1 MSRYAMA
8 MLLVLLAPQ
17 VGAED
22 RFEKTLSVESGG
34 TLFVDLDAGTVEIEG
49 DGDDEV
55 EVEAYSAGWGSRSM
69 RFSLRRDGA
78 DAHLEGEL
86 GGFSLGFPRV
96 RVEVRIPKVYSV
108 EIRTGGGS
116 IELKEIGGY
125 VRARTSGGSI
135 ELDEADGP
143 AELQTSGGV
152 IHVEELRGD
161 LLARTSGGWIRVSD
175 VAGEVE
181 VRTSGGPIRIDDVA
195 GPVRAHTSGGPISAR
210 FNSAPEGYLETSG
223 GSIEVEFPEGA
234 GFDLDA
240 KTSGGRVRLEQE
252 IDIRGDISRG
262 HVVGEVNGG
271 GGELTLR
278 TSGGNILVE
287 AR

>member
-1 MSRYAMA
+1 MSRFAMA
-8 MLLVLLAPQ
+8 TLLVLLAPQ
-17 VGAED
+17 VGADD
-22 RFEKTLSVESGG
+22 RFEETLSVEPGG

-49 DGDDEV
+49 HGDDEV
-55 EVEAYSAGWGSRSM
+55 EVEAYSSGWGSRSM
-69 RFSLRRDGA
+69 RFRLRRDGA
-78 DAHLEGEL
+78 DAYLDGER
-86 GGFSLGFPRV
+86 GGFSFGGWRV
-96 RVEVRIPKVYSV
+96 RVEVRIPEVYSV

-135 ELDEADGP
+135 ELDEAAGP
-143 AELQTSGGV
+143 AELQTSGGP

-161 LLARTSGGWIRVSD
+161 LVARTSGGWIRVSD

-181 VRTSGGPIRIDDVA
+181 VRTSGGPIKIDEVA
-195 GPVRAHTSGGPISAR
+195 GPVLAHTSGGPISAR
-210 FNSAPEGYLETSG
+210 FTSPPEGHLETSG

-240 KTSGGRVRLEQE
+240 KTSGGRVRLERE
-252 IDIRGDISRG
+252 IEIRGAVSRG